1 MMKLNKIIA
10 VDFDSTLV
18 LDEWPYAGA
27 NVPGA
32 FEVVRELVRNGHR
45 IILLTQRE
53 HEPYGGNPDVLD
65 TALQVLEMEGIKPYA
80 VNEFPKDDEKFY
92 HSRKIYADVYVDDHC
107 AGIPRKDYINGDG
120 DHSPYVDW
128 YALDKW
134 FVQEGYYEKPI
145 LD

>member
-32 FEVVRELVRNGHR
+32 FEVVRELIRNGHR

-53 HEPYGGNPDVLD
+53 HEPYGGNLDVLD
-65 TALQVLEMEGIKPYA
+65 TALQVLEIEGIKPYA
-80 VNEFPKDDEKFY
+80 VN
-92 HSRKIYADVYVDDHC
+92 
-107 AGIPRKDYINGDG
+107 
-120 DHSPYVDW
+120 
-128 YALDKW
+128 
-134 FVQEGYYEKPI
+134 
-145 LD
+145 